1 MLIGRAFSRCGDSHA
16 SARNKGAA
24 AMIFATPLWPIDNLS
39 LFMLLIIAA
48 LFPLVFIYS
57 LAYVRR
63 NYFRYYFVLLLTL
76 IGMVGTVLAK
86 DLLSF
91 YVFLEIMTVGVYF
104 LIIDNTKKES
114 FPAGYKYILMM
125 FAAGI
130 MILLASLL
138 LYNLAGSFELAVIAQ
153 IAPTFPQQTLMLISA
168 LFIIGCLIEIG
179 AVPFHIWLPDA
190 HPVAPSPIS
199 ALLSGLAIKVGAYG
213 IIRMVFTLQ
222 ILAPTLVV
230 IGVISMLFGVVLAL
244 RQTNVKRLLAYHSIS
259 QMGYILLGIGAGTG
273 IGIGGAL
280 FHILNHA
287 IFKMLLFL
295 CMGAVI
301 YATRERDIKRLG
313 GLGKRMPLTTIAFAF
328 GALAI
333 SGIPPFNGFASKAL
347 LSAAV
352 SDNFWLK
359 ITLILTAAGTLASF
373 YKLFKHVFL
382 GELPDKLRQTRE
394 VPLLMSLPM
403 LIFAVA
409 CLGVGLFCVQVLS
422 GIIAPAI
429 GSAQTFNFWDLG
441 LLGDTLIIIA
451 LGSLI
456 YAAGVKTGFFSAK
469 ERSFPAFLSLDR
481 ICCGAAAI
489 LEKGCFALRAIHLR
503 NINVHLFWMIMVL
516 VALLVIL
523 NFQLI

>member
-1 MLIGRAFSRCGDSHA
+1 
-16 SARNKGAA
+16 
-24 AMIFATPLWPIDNLS
+24 MIFTTSLLPIDNLS

-114 FPAGYKYILMM
+114 FPAGFKYILMM

-130 MILLASLL
+130 LILLASLII
-138 LYNLAGSFELAVIAQ
+138 YNLAGSFELAAIAKA
-153 IAPTFPQQTLMLISA
+153 APTFPQNTLMLISA
-168 LFIIGCLIEIG
+168 LFVIGCLIEIG

-222 ILAPTLVV
+222 IFYPTLAV
-230 IGVISMLFGVVLAL
+230 IGVVSMLFGVVLAL

-259 QMGYILLGIGAGTG
+259 QMGYVLLGIGMGTG
-273 IGIGGAL
+273 IGLGGAL

-287 IFKMLLFL
+287 IFKTLLFL

-313 GLGKRMPLTTIAFAF
+313 GLGKRMPLTAIAFAF

-333 SGIPPFNGFASKAL
+333 SGLPPFNGFASKAL
-347 LSAAV
+347 LAAAV
-352 SDNFWLK
+352 SGNLWLK
-359 ITLILTAAGTLASF
+359 LALILTAAGTLASF
-373 YKLFKHVFL
+373 YKLFRHVFL
-382 GELPDKLRQTRE
+382 GELPDKLCKTKE

-403 LIFAVA
+403 LILAVA
-409 CLGVGLFCVQVLS
+409 CLGAGLFSSQLLS
-422 GIIAPAI
+422 GIIVPAI
-429 GSAQTFNFWDLG
+429 GSMLTFSFWNIKLIG
-441 LLGDTLIIIA
+441 EALLVVV

-456 YAAGVKTGFFSAK
+456 YAAGVRTDFFKGKWESMV
-469 ERSFPAFLSLDR
+469 SLDK
-481 ICCGAAAI
+481 ICCGAAAV
-489 LEKGCFALRAIHLR
+489 LEKGCLALKAMHSRA
-503 NINVHLFWMIMVL
+503 INVHLFWMIIAL